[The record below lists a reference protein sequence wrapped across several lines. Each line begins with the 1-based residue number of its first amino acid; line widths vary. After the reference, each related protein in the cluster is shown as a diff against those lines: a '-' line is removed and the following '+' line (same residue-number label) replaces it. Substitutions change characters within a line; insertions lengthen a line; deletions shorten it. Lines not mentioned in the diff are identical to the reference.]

1 MNELDHIFGDV
12 LSDLEKATKIRN
24 IKSKWEELSHL
35 LDKVESMIDAK
46 EINATELIAIVSEY
60 KRIKSVDE

>member
-1 MNELDHIFGDV
+1 MNELGHIFGNV

-46 EINATELIAIVSEY
+46 EISATELIAIVSEY
-60 KRIKSVDE
+60 KRIKSVEE

>member
-1 MNELDHIFGDV
+1 MEHFGDV
-12 LSDLEKATKIRN
+12 LSELEQATKIRN

-35 LDKVESMIDAK
+35 LDKVEAMIDTK

-60 KRIKSVDE
+60 KRIKNVPEQV